1 MGGRAA
7 TGGARQLRILAVVR
21 APTSKPLAP
30 LPRDRIAF
38 FMPSLFAG
46 GAERVMVNIARG
58 FTEQGFLVDVVL
70 AKATGHYLASLPPAV
85 RVIDLHARR
94 VVGSV
99 PGLVRYLRRERP
111 SVLVASLSHANV
123 VALWARALA
132 RVRTRAFI
140 TEHNIALWD
149 LPSAP
154 GEGSHLIP
162 HLAAAFYPWADGVIA
177 VSRGV
182 ARDIARR
189 TKTAPDRIHVIY
201 NPVVTTEVLEG
212 ARARLDHPWFAPGAP
227 PVVLS
232 AGRLTWEKSYDC
244 LIRAFAIVRQRQHA
258 RLMILGEGPERP
270 HLEALIREL
279 HLDADVQLPG
289 FVDNPYAFM
298 ARAAVFALSST
309 SEGLPTALI
318 EALATGTPVVSTD
331 CPNGPREIL
340 QDGRLGRLVPVGDAA
355 ALAGGVTAVLDEPRP
370 PISPEAWQSFAVDT
384 VVDQYRSALQV
395 APDA

>member
-123 VALWARALA
+123 VALWARRWPACGPA
-132 RVRTRAFI
+132 RSSPSI
-140 TEHNIALWD
+140 T
-149 LPSAP
+149 
-154 GEGSHLIP
+154 
-162 HLAAAFYPWADGVIA
+162 
-177 VSRGV
+177 
-182 ARDIARR
+182 
-189 TKTAPDRIHVIY
+189 
-201 NPVVTTEVLEG
+201 
-212 ARARLDHPWFAPGAP
+212 
-227 PVVLS
+227 
-232 AGRLTWEKSYDC
+232 
-244 LIRAFAIVRQRQHA
+244 
-258 RLMILGEGPERP
+258 
-270 HLEALIREL
+270 
-279 HLDADVQLPG
+279 
-289 FVDNPYAFM
+289 
-298 ARAAVFALSST
+298 
-309 SEGLPTALI
+309 
-318 EALATGTPVVSTD
+318 
-331 CPNGPREIL
+331 
-340 QDGRLGRLVPVGDAA
+340 
-355 ALAGGVTAVLDEPRP
+355 
-370 PISPEAWQSFAVDT
+370 
-384 VVDQYRSALQV
+384 
-395 APDA
+395 